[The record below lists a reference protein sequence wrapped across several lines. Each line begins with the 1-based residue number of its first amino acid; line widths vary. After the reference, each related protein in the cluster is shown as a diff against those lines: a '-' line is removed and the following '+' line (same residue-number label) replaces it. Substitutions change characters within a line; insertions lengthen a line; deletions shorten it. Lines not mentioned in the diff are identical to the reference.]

1 MDEPRVC
8 SPKGKAVHDLPA
20 ASWALRLHELRGLLI
35 DIFSR
40 FDVYSLSLLRMGD
53 ALKGAFQGNVQ
64 QIVVDG
70 FGDEIGRFQLEPLNR
85 HFQIRMSG
93 NEDDFG
99 FRREDLDV
107 LQEIQPFMP
116 GILMSVIT
124 MGMGRSAKSCRA
136 SSPEATVMTLY
147 PASRSERPMTV
158 RMPCSSS
165 TRRMVSFMSPP

>member
-1 MDEPRVC
+1 M
-8 SPKGKAVHDLPA
+8 
-20 ASWALRLHELRGLLI
+20 
-35 DIFSR
+35 
-40 FDVYSLSLLRMGD
+40 
-53 ALKGAFQGNVQ
+53 
-64 QIVVDG
+64 G

-107 LQEIQPFMP
+107 LQEIQPVHAGHPDVGDHDGDGPFREKLQ
-116 GILMSVIT
+116 GFL
-124 MGMGRSAKSCRA
+124 
-136 SSPEATVMTLY
+136 PEATVMTLY

>member
-1 MDEPRVC
+1 MAMR
-8 SPKGKAVHDLPA
+8 S
-20 ASWALRLHELRGLLI
+20 
-35 DIFSR
+35 
-40 FDVYSLSLLRMGD
+40 
-53 ALKGAFQGNVQ
+53 KGAFQGNVQ

-70 FGDEIGRFQLEPLNR
+70 FGDEVGRFQLEPLNR

-107 LQEIQPFMP
+107 LQEIQPVHAGHPDVGDHDGDGPFREKLQGFLPRGHGDDVVP
-116 GILMSVIT
+116 GV
-124 MGMGRSAKSCRA
+124 A
-136 SSPEATVMTLY
+136 
-147 PASRSERPMTV
+147 ERKTMTV